1 MVKFKM
7 FYDSVLNG
15 NLYDDFINR
24 YPGDISREDVKQIM
38 FKVLFSKN
46 VCYSKYNKFIP
57 YEDEKKV
64 ILYTNLARTDGLLF
78 TKTILK
84 QYLSLKDMKT
94 TNYIRSLYRDLQDVK
109 DLPMLIPEKDL

>member
-1 MVKFKM
+1 MKKYFLILLFILLSCSLFSQARYPYVSEGWA
-7 FYDSVLNG
+7 DSVYMKANTARDSEFLT
-15 NLYDDFINR
+15 
-24 YPGDISREDVKQIM
+24 
-38 FKVLFSKN
+38 
-46 VCYSKYNKFIP
+46 
-57 YEDEKKV
+57 EDEKKV

-109 DLPMLIPEKDL
+109 DLPMLIP